1 MAYFYKKHLV
11 LFSKKYFIEL
21 HSSTTPKLKHTIKI
35 ANTPNSQMVQ
45 IKYTISRV
53 PSLSLGFLHATGSRS
68 RVNLCWLPD
77 DETILYQLPNVLACI
92 VQSECINQTIPKQQ
106 LFPTPHIWIY
116 CYKHQWWC
124 MAVSIVSEI
133 EATKIQR
140 WNTKTKSNTNEDE
153 FYNSYK
159 NYFFI
164 KKNDKY
170 FTTPPTLLAKKTNSF
185 INFFKKKQ

>member
-1 MAYFYKKHLV
+1 
-11 LFSKKYFIEL
+11 
-21 HSSTTPKLKHTIKI
+21 
-35 ANTPNSQMVQ
+35 
-45 IKYTISRV
+45 
-53 PSLSLGFLHATGSRS
+53 
-68 RVNLCWLPD
+68 
-77 DETILYQLPNVLACI
+77 
-92 VQSECINQTIPKQQ
+92 
-106 LFPTPHIWIY
+106 
-116 CYKHQWWC
+116 

-164 KKNDKY
+164 KKNDKN

-185 INFFKKKQ
+185 INFLKKKQ